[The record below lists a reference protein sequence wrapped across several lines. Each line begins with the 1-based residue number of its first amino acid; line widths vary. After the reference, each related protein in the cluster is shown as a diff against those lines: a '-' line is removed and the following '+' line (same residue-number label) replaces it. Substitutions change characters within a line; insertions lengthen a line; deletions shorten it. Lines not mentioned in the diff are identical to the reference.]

1 MLNLSERGEGLA
13 DSKLAQSAD
22 AGGLVVEAGKK
33 ATKVQASEDIV
44 QGAIS
49 AGERVWYFT
58 LNWIADHPLLT
69 VILCLAVAWWR
80 WQSHLTKVKVAGMK
94 SDYKSARERARVAPQ
109 PRRTAKLG
117 GAE

>member
-1 MLNLSERGEGLA
+1 LA
-13 DSKLAQSAD
+13 DSKLTPSAD
-22 AGGLVVEAGKK
+22 AGGLVVETGKK
-33 ATKVQASEDIV
+33 ATKVQASENIV
-44 QGAIS
+44 QSVIS

-58 LNWIADHPLLT
+58 LNWIAAHPLLT
-69 VILCLAVAWWR
+69 VVLCVAVAWWR

-109 PRRTAKLG
+109 SRRTAKPR